1 MVFGLFYSPDAKLA
15 GVLSPKSMIW
25 ASIDLNSRMI
35 APLLAFLTLLA
46 TTKA

>member
-35 APLLAFLTLLA
+35 APLLVFLTLSA
-46 TTKA
+46 TTKT